1 MNREYNIDL
10 RGVYSRE
17 ELHDRIEEELPVPG
31 WYGRNLDAL
40 YDILTEPEYG
50 GDCLIRF
57 TGCEDL
63 RESMPRYL
71 AAMKQMCRA
80 AGEENQGLEI
90 LFED

>member
-10 RGVYSRE
+10 RGVCSRE

-40 YDILTEPEYG
+40 YDILPEPDFG
-50 GDCLIRF
+50 GECLIRF
-57 TGCEDL
+57 TGCGDL

-71 AAMKQMCRA
+71 AAMEHMCRA
-80 AGEENQGLEI
+80 AGEENPGLMVM
-90 LFED
+90 FED

>member
-1 MNREYNIDL
+1 MDKEYIIDL

-17 ELHDRIEEELPVPG
+17 ELHDRIEEELPVPE

-50 GDCLIRF
+50 GGCLICF
-57 TGCEDL
+57 SDCGGL

-71 AAMKQMCRA
+71 AAMEQMCRA
-80 AGEENQGLEI
+80 AGEENPGLLV